1 MDAETIYLIF
11 LCVLIVAAL
20 FLIGYFGSKRD
31 KNTAPDKSEEEK
43 LNREY
48 EYQKIHAKVTDLS
61 CNVLSQGYRPP
72 KTFKEF
78 TVTFEADNGKTLKLH
93 VSEEMYDGFEKGQ
106 VGTLT
111 VADGQFYSFELC

>member
-1 MDAETIYLIF
+1 MDSEAIYLIF
-11 LCVLIVAAL
+11 LCVLIVAVL
-20 FLIGYFGSKRD
+20 FLIVYFGSKKD
-31 KNTAPDKSEEEK
+31 KNTAPVKSEEE

-61 CNVLSQGYRPP
+61 CNVLSEGYRSP

-78 TVTFEADNGKTLKLH
+78 TVTFETDNGKTLKLH

-106 VGTLT
+106 VGILT
-111 VADGQFYSFELC
+111 VVDGQFYSFELC